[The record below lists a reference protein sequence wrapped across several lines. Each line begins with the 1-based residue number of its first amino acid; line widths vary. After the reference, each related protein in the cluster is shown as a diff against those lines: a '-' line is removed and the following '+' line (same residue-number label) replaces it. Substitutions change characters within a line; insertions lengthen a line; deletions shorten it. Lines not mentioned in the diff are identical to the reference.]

1 MTSVR
6 HDDAVSSGLP
16 PRIGQGVERPVSSRD
31 CAPGTAEKRLSPSAY
46 RRNFRLGVVNGAL
59 VTVASAFIDP
69 DMVLSWFLAQLQV
82 ANVLIG
88 AVQPIRM
95 GSSFILQI
103 AASGYLQRQ
112 PRKLPAYLVLSFFRC
127 VLLLGMALLVA
138 FAPVGS
144 SWLVVGFFA
153 ILVLHGLSS
162 GLIGQPFLDMVGKT
176 IPFDRRGA
184 FFAQRNFWGN
194 ILVLGASAVVGA
206 LLAEPLGLTFPLNVA
221 LLFVLA
227 AVFFALTALA
237 WRMVDE
243 PPSRVD
249 ERAVGVGAQFRRGFR
264 LLKTDPHYRAF
275 VLARLA
281 LVPPEWVTPFY
292 IVYAKEALGI
302 APQMIG
308 VYLAARTV
316 ASVLSNLGWS
326 RLSDRHGNRAVVQ
339 GAAIVGVGVPLA
351 ALLNGVISHT
361 LPAGSPLPA
370 YGYGLVFVVMG
381 VFNSGTLIAGISYL
395 LDIVPEA
402 ERPLY
407 LGFNS
412 TLFGIARFSALA
424 SGLLV
429 DWLGFTPLLVI
440 SAGFYLLG
448 IILSLGLLDARAGQV
463 ETAAAEG

>member
-1 MTSVR
+1 MSS
-6 HDDAVSSGLP
+6 HDGTYGNADAG
-16 PRIGQGVERPVSSRD
+16 
-31 CAPGTAEKRLSPSAY
+31 LSPSAY
-46 RRNFRLGVVNGAL
+46 RRNFRLGVINGAL
-59 VTVASAFIDP
+59 VTVANAFVDP

-88 AVQPIRM
+88 AVQPIRL
-95 GSSFILQI
+95 GSSFLLQI
-103 AASGYLQRQ
+103 GASGYLQRQ

-127 VLLLGMALLVA
+127 ALLLGMAVLVA
-138 FAPVGS
+138 LTPVGS
-144 SWLVVGFFA
+144 PWLVGGFFA
-153 ILVLHGLSS
+153 ILVLHSLSS
-162 GLIGQPFLDMVGKT
+162 GLIGQPFLDMVGKA
-176 IPFDRRGA
+176 IPIHRRGV

-206 LLAEPLGLTFPLNVA
+206 LLTEPLGLTFPLNVA
-221 LLFVLA
+221 VLFLLA

-237 WRMVDE
+237 WRLVDE
-243 PPSRVD
+243 PPSRVV
-249 ERAVGVGAQFRRGFR
+249 ERSVSVGAQFRRGFG
-264 LLKTDPHYRAF
+264 LLKIDPHYRTF

-292 IVYAKEALGI
+292 IVYAKEELGI

-339 GAAIVGVGVPLA
+339 GAAIVGLGVPLV
-351 ALLNGVISHT
+351 ALLNGVVTHT
-361 LPAGSPLPA
+361 MPAGSPLPA

-381 VFNSGTLIAGISYL
+381 VFSSGTLIAGISYL

-429 DWLGFTPLLVI
+429 DWLGFTFLLAL
-440 SAGFYLLG
+440 SAGFYVLG
-448 IILSLGLLDARAGQV
+448 IILSLGLVDAREGQV
-463 ETAAAEG
+463 VMSAVET

>member
-1 MTSVR
+1 MVAEGEMGREGADGVR
-6 HDDAVSSGLP
+6 L
-16 PRIGQGVERPVSSRD
+16 
-31 CAPGTAEKRLSPSAY
+31 TPSAY
-46 RRNFRLGVVNGAL
+46 RRNFKLGVINGAL
-59 VTVASAFIDP
+59 VTVANAFVDP
-69 DMVLSWFLAQLQV
+69 TMVLSWFLAQLQV

-103 AASGYLQRQ
+103 AASGYLQKQ

-127 VLLLGMALLVA
+127 VLLVGMAALVA
-138 FAPVGS
+138 LVPVGS
-144 SWLVVGFFA
+144 PWLVGGFFA
-153 ILVLHGLSS
+153 ILILHSLSS

-176 IPFDRRGA
+176 IPASRRGG

-194 ILVLGASAVVGA
+194 ILVLGASAAVGA
-206 LLAEPLGLTFPLNVA
+206 LLAEPLGLTFPRNVA
-221 LLFVLA
+221 VLFLLA
-227 AVFFALTALA
+227 GVFFALTALA
-237 WRMVDE
+237 WRLVDE
-243 PPSRVD
+243 PPSAVD
-249 ERAVGVGAQFRRGFR
+249 GASVSVGAQFRRGFR
-264 LLKTDPHYRAF
+264 LLKTDPHYRTF

-339 GAAIVGVGVPLA
+339 GAAIVGLGVPLV
-351 ALLNGVISHT
+351 ALLNGTVARH
-361 LPAGSPLPA
+361 LPARSLLPA

-381 VFNSGTLIAGISYL
+381 VFSSGTLIAGISYL

-424 SGLLV
+424 SGLLI
-429 DWLGFTPLLVI
+429 DWLGFAPLLII

-448 IILSLGLLDARAGQV
+448 IILSLGLVDARVGQV
-463 ETAAAEG
+463 AMAAAEA